1 LEKKRYKKENTKN
14 KTIRDPI
21 LQFYKAMPV
30 LILMCGPENWAVNRV
45 SRRITE
51 TTSRIT
57 SAI

>member
-1 LEKKRYKKENTKN
+1 VRYKKESTKSETR
-14 KTIRDPI
+14 KDSMI
-21 LQFYKAMPV
+21 QFYKAMPV

-57 SAI
+57 